1 MDDQSFYTRWGR
13 WIVLLLIGVPLYIW
27 SWNATNI
34 DIPRLIRDAPK
45 ARNIMTDLVQPSV
58 LARGEEIQIGST
70 PIQVPCNNNPPQMP
84 DAEAQAATIT
94 LSSNCVSAGTT
105 ITVQG
110 SNFRPNTRGRLYWQV
125 SGLEGIGDLP
135 ARLRDD
141 TFTTDAEGNFTL
153 ETEVPTLL
161 EQNAGEH
168 IVIAQATW
176 QAGALRPSEP
186 MRITINKMIE
196 TVFLALMAT
205 TLAGIIA
212 VPLSFLGARNIMPDT
227 RLGNITYYVTRTFFN
242 TMRSIEPLILATIF
256 AIWVGFGPFAGVLAL
271 SVFTIAN
278 IGKLYS
284 EAAEDID
291 SGPIEA
297 IRATGAS
304 ELEVVMYGVVP
315 QIIPPYISF
324 TVYHW
329 DINVRM
335 STIIGFVGGGGIG
348 LELRRWINQT
358 QWHSAATAVWAIV
371 IVVWAMDYASAVVRE
386 RLT

>member
-1 MDDQSFYTRWGR
+1 MDDRDFYTQWGR
-13 WIVLLLIGVPLYIW
+13 WIIILLVAIPLYVW
-27 SWNATNI
+27 SWNATEI
-34 DIPRLIRDAPK
+34 DLPRLIIDAPK
-45 ARNIMTDLVQPSV
+45 ARNIITDLVQPS
-58 LARGEEIQIGST
+58 LFARGEQTQIGTT
-70 PIQVPCNNNPPQMP
+70 PLQVPCDNNPPQ
-84 DAEAQAATIT
+84 AQPSEGDATIT
-94 LSSNCVSAGTT
+94 LSSNCLNAGDVV
-105 ITVQG
+105 TVQG
-110 SNFRPNTRGRLYWQV
+110 TGFRPNTQGRLYWQV
-125 SGLEGIGDLP
+125 TGLEGIGDLP
-135 ARLRDD
+135 ARLRDV
-141 TFTTDAEGNFTL
+141 TFTTDAQGNFTL
-153 ETEVPTLL
+153 ETEIPRLL
-161 EQNAGEH
+161 EQNPGEH
-168 IVIAQATW
+168 RVIAQATW
-176 QAGALRPSEP
+176 TAGGLRPSEP
-186 MRITINKMIE
+186 LRITIDKMIE

-205 TLAGIIA
+205 TFAGIIA

-227 RLGNITYYVTRTFFN
+227 RIGNTVYYITRTFFN

-271 SVFTIAN
+271 TVFTIAN

-284 EAAEDID
+284 EAAEDINP
-291 SGPIEA
+291 GPIEA

-304 ELEVVMYGVVP
+304 ELEVIIYGVVP

-371 IVVWAMDYASAVVRE
+371 VVVWAMDYASAIVRE
-386 RLT
+386 RLS

>member
-1 MDDQSFYTRWGR
+1 MDDRDFYTRWGR
-13 WIVLLLIGVPLYIW
+13 WILVLLIAIPLYLW
-27 SWNATNI
+27 SWNATQI
-34 DIPRLIRDAPK
+34 DLPRLVTDAPK
-45 ARNIMTDLVQPSV
+45 ARNIITDLVQPS
-58 LARGEEIQIGST
+58 LFERGRETQRSTT
-70 PIQVPCNNNPPQMP
+70 PIQVPCEGRPP
-84 DAEAQAATIT
+84 AADTSTEGPTIT
-94 LSSNCVSAGTT
+94 LSSSCVSADDS
-105 ITVQG
+105 ITVNG
-110 SNFRPNTRGRLYWQV
+110 TGFRPNAEGRLFWQV
-125 SGLEGIGDLP
+125 SGLEGVGGLP
-135 ARLRDD
+135 ARLRDKE
-141 TFTTDAEGNFTL
+141 FTTDAQGQFTL
-153 ETEVPTLL
+153 KTTIPKLL
-161 EQNAGEH
+161 EQNAGQH
-168 IVIAQATW
+168 IVIAQVTW
-176 QAGALRPSEP
+176 RAGSLRPTEP
-186 MRITINKMIE
+186 LRITVDKMIE

-205 TLAGIIA
+205 TFAGIIA
-212 VPLSFLGARNIMPDT
+212 VPLSFLGARNIMPYT
-227 RLGNITYYVTRTFFN
+227 PIGNALYFATRTFFN

-284 EAAEDID
+284 EAAEDINP
-291 SGPIEA
+291 GPVEA

-304 ELEVVMYGVVP
+304 EIEVIMYGIVP

-371 IVVWAMDYASAVVRE
+371 LVVWAMDYASAIVRE